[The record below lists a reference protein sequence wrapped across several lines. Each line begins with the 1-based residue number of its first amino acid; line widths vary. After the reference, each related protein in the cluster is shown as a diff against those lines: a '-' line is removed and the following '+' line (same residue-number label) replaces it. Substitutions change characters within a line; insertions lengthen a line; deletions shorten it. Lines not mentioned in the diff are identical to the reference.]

1 MELIENKNRRF
12 GSARRYYR
20 VEVEGEMYLFTP
32 LELALGR
39 KRANVNPE
47 DVEKKP
53 WWRRLFGG

>member
-20 VEVEGEMYLFTP
+20 VEIEGKTYLFTP
-32 LELALGR
+32 MELAAAR
-39 KRANVNPE
+39 KRAAANPE
-47 DVEKKP
+47 DVRIP